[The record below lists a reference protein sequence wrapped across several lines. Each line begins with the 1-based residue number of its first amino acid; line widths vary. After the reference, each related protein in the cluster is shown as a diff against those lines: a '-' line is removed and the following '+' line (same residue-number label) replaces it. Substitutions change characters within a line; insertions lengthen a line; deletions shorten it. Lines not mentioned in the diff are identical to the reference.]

1 MPRGNAGR
9 AGPRGVQR
17 PTQVCS
23 RAPGDCVFRPVRT
36 MGYNPHAMSN
46 DPRRSRREILAGA
59 AGSLAASAFGV
70 GCKRQS
76 TTEIPVGLYCS
87 LTGANADFG
96 LSTKNGAVL
105 AFEEVNQSGGLLGKR
120 LRLAEA
126 DTRGESNEAT
136 SAVTQLIDREHVVAV
151 LGEIASTLSLAG
163 GRVCQRRRIPMIS
176 PSSTNPAVTEV
187 GDYIFRVCFIDPFQ
201 GEVMARFTK
210 NSLHF
215 DRVAIFKDQA
225 SAYSV
230 GLADAFRRS
239 FTGFG
244 GTVVDEQAYRSGETH
259 FSAQLG
265 SMLGHQ
271 PQAIFIPGYY
281 TEVALIAREARGQG
295 FTGRFLGGDGWSGP
309 SITQNDDDKLVG
321 DFFSDGFAPEGA
333 TTPVARTFVQK
344 YRERYHVDPNGL
356 AALGYD
362 AALVLFDAIRRAG
375 SAEPARIRAALATT
389 RGVHGATGD
398 ITLNE
403 RRDAVKNAV
412 ILRVTETGF
421 RYHQTVEPQ

>member
-1 MPRGNAGR
+1 MTIEPRK
-9 AGPRGVQR
+9 
-17 PTQVCS
+17 
-23 RAPGDCVFRPVRT
+23 
-36 MGYNPHAMSN
+36 
-46 DPRRSRREILAGA
+46 SRREILAGA
-59 AGSLAASAFGV
+59 AGALAALGA
-70 GCKRQS
+70 GCKRQQ
-76 TTEIPVGLYCS
+76 TNGIAVGLYCS

-96 LSTKNGAVL
+96 LSTRNGVTI
-105 AFEEVNQSGGLLGKR
+105 AFDEVNQAGGLLGQR
-120 LRLAEA
+120 LRLVEA

-163 GRVCQRRRIPMIS
+163 GRVCQRRRVPMIS
-176 PSSTNPAVTEV
+176 PSSTNPAVTQV

-201 GEVMARFTK
+201 GDVMARFAK
-210 NSLHF
+210 DSLHF

-230 GLADAFRRS
+230 GLAEAFRAS
-239 FTGFG
+239 FTRLG
-244 GTVVDEQAYRSGETH
+244 GQVVDEQAYRAGETH

-265 SMLGHQ
+265 SMLGRQ
-271 PQAIFIPGYY
+271 PQAIFVPGYY

-333 TTPVARTFVQK
+333 TTPVARSFVQK
-344 YRERYHVDPNGL
+344 YRERFRTDPNGL

-362 AALVLFDAIRRAG
+362 AALVLFDAIRRAS
-375 SAEPARIRAALATT
+375 SAEPARIRAALAAT

-398 ITLNE
+398 ITLNAQ
-403 RRDAVKNAV
+403 RDAVKNAV
-412 ILRVTETGF
+412 ILRITETGF